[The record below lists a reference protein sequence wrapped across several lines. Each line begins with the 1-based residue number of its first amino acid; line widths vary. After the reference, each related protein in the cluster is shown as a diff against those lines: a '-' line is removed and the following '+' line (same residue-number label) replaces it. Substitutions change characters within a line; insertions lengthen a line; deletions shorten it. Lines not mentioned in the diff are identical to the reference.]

1 MSKKAKGA
9 FDMHFGRA
17 AASAALIMAISAGAA
32 LADTGMYA
40 VYSSSDREVKISGS
54 FDSVGGAV
62 TVMILPS
69 EEDKSAVTAEKITE
83 KKYITKQGV
92 CGENGE
98 FSFSINMPQ
107 YMASGNY
114 TVYAACEGEKAEAVF
129 SHVSRSDVEAVLK
142 EINSAK
148 TAAELEKILSDNAEK
163 VGLGEDVKGL
173 YGHISRLLYS
183 VRPSGG
189 YSADSFLE
197 NKSRAAAIALLAS
210 GGDFKDVLTSYGEYF
225 GFSYEAESSKL
236 SGECLKKAAELFLS
250 DEPKESLDE
259 LFWQTMLFAR
269 ADSSASY
276 VEMRSAV
283 EDYAEF
289 SSLDLSGYKRLSD
302 TKKTA
307 AMKTVFSKG
316 AKSFSELSDF
326 FLAAVRE
333 QENKKDNSSSS
344 SGGGGGGGSSSK
356 SGGAVSSIGST
367 QPEKTSY
374 SGFSD
379 MENHWGREYVERLAE
394 KGIVS
399 GFEDNTYRPE
409 ECVTRAEYI
418 KLVVCALGTELTQN
432 EYFTDVSRGDWYFK
446 YISAAKEA
454 GLAGGFDGLFRP
466 NDLITREDAAV
477 ILSRASG
484 KGNTGGAA
492 EFSDSADISDYAKQ
506 AVSQLSAD
514 GIINGVNSEFLPKKT
529 ATRAEAAAMICRF
542 SDKYGA

>member
-1 MSKKAKGA
+1 
-9 FDMHFGRA
+9 MHFGRA
-17 AASAALIMAISAGAA
+17 AASAALIMAISTGAA

-40 VYSSSDREVKISGS
+40 VYSSSGAEVKISGS

-69 EEDKSAVTAEKITE
+69 EEDKSAVTAEKITK

-107 YMASGNY
+107 YLASGNY
-114 TVYAACEGEKAEAVF
+114 TVYAACEGEEAEASF

-163 VGLGEDVKGL
+163 VGLGKEVKGL
-173 YGHISRLLYS
+173 YGHISRLLFS

-236 SGECLKKAAELFLS
+236 SDDCLKKAAELFLS
-250 DEPKESLDE
+250 AEPKESLNE
-259 LFWQTMLFAR
+259 LFWQTLLFAR

-283 EDYAEF
+283 EDYAELA
-289 SSLDLSGYKRLSD
+289 SLDLSGYNHLSEV
-302 TKKTA
+302 KKTA

-316 AKSFSELSDF
+316 ATSFSELSDF
-326 FLAAVRE
+326 ILAAVRE
-333 QENKKDNSSSS
+333 QENKKDNNSSSS
-344 SGGGGGGGSSSK
+344 GGGGGGGGGSSSK

-379 MENHWGREYVERLAE
+379 MENHWGREYVERLAK
-394 KGIVS
+394 KGIVL

-409 ECVTRAEYI
+409 KCVTRAEYI
-418 KLVVCALGTELTQN
+418 KLVVCALGTELTEN
-432 EYFTDVSRGDWYFK
+432 EYFTDVLRGDWYFK

-484 KGNTGGAA
+484 KENAGGAA

-506 AVSQLSAD
+506 AVGQLSAD